1 VSPTEFNLADA
12 TITLRP
18 LIFFC
23 LGIAFYAV
31 FIFNF
36 YRFLARKDIFE
47 LDFTKYAQARFQF
60 IRTFLHLTFY
70 VGKYL
75 ILFPFVAFAWF
86 ALLTVLLAFLA
97 KTQAIESI
105 LLVAMAVLSSIRITA
120 YYNEDLSRDLAK
132 MLPFALLG
140 VYVVDLSYFS
150 FPASLDALLRAFNQ
164 WESITYYLMFVVGL
178 EFILRISS
186 PVVITVFAA
195 GKHR

>member
-1 VSPTEFNLADA
+1 
-12 TITLRP
+12 
-18 LIFFC
+18 
-23 LGIAFYAV
+23 
-31 FIFNF
+31 
-36 YRFLARKDIFE
+36 
-47 LDFTKYAQARFQF
+47 
-60 IRTFLHLTFY
+60 
-70 VGKYL
+70 
-75 ILFPFVAFAWF
+75 
-86 ALLTVLLAFLA
+86 
-97 KTQAIESI
+97 
-105 LLVAMAVLSSIRITA
+105 VLSPIRITA

-186 PVVITVFAA
+186 PVVVTVFAA

>member
-47 LDFTKYAQARFQF
+47 LYFTKYAQARFQF

-70 VGKYL
+70 VGK
-75 ILFPFVAFAWF
+75 
-86 ALLTVLLAFLA
+86 
-97 KTQAIESI
+97 
-105 LLVAMAVLSSIRITA
+105 
-120 YYNEDLSRDLAK
+120 
-132 MLPFALLG
+132 
-140 VYVVDLSYFS
+140 
-150 FPASLDALLRAFNQ
+150 
-164 WESITYYLMFVVGL
+164 
-178 EFILRISS
+178 
-186 PVVITVFAA
+186 
-195 GKHR
+195 

>member
-1 VSPTEFNLADA
+1 VSPNEFNLADA

-23 LGIAFYAV
+23 LGIAVYAV

-47 LDFTKYAQARFQF
+47 MDFTKYAQARFRF
-60 IRTFLHLTFY
+60 VRTFLHLIFY
-70 VGKYL
+70 IGKYL
-75 ILFPFVAFAWF
+75 IVFPFVAFAWF
-86 ALLTVLLAFLA
+86 ALLTVLLTFLA
-97 KTQAIESI
+97 KTQSIESI
-105 LLVAMAVLSSIRITA
+105 LLVAMAVLSAIRITS

-140 VYVVDLSYFS
+140 VYIVDLSYFS
-150 FPASLDALLRAFNQ
+150 FSTSLDALLRAFNQ
-164 WESITYYLMFVVGL
+164 WESVAYYLLFVIGL
-178 EFILRISS
+178 EFSLRISS
-186 PVVITVFAA
+186 PVLTAVFAA

>member
-1 VSPTEFNLADA
+1 MSPNEFNLADA

-23 LGIAFYAV
+23 LGIAVYAV

-47 LDFTKYAQARFQF
+47 MDFTKYAQARFRF
-60 IRTFLHLTFY
+60 VRTFLHLIFY
-70 VGKYL
+70 IGKYL
-75 ILFPFVAFAWF
+75 IVFPFVAFAWF
-86 ALLTVLLAFLA
+86 ALLTVLLTFLA
-97 KTQAIESI
+97 KTQSIESI
-105 LLVAMAVLSSIRITA
+105 LLVAMAVLSAIRITS

-140 VYVVDLSYFS
+140 VYIVDLSYFS
-150 FPASLDALLRAFNQ
+150 FSTSLDALLRAFNQ
-164 WESITYYLMFVVGL
+164 WESVAYYLLFVIGL
-178 EFILRISS
+178 EFSLRISS
-186 PVVITVFAA
+186 PVLTAVFAA